1 MRVNAVSINLKKDEI
16 VIKLKEDAKQE
27 EIVAQLKKKL
37 PELKKL
43 YQQEKTP
50 IFVTGRILKNKE
62 LKEIQDLI
70 KKSINVEVE
79 FDTPKALGLNE
90 IRRTYNRDVEISES
104 KIHRGS
110 LRSGQRL
117 EYEGTLIVLGDV
129 NDGAE
134 VIAGDN
140 VVVVGNLRGLAHAG
154 AKGNKQ
160 AIVAAH
166 RIDTHQLRIANII
179 KELVK
184 DDDAYNVAYTYAYVH
199 ENGREIVLE

>member
-1 MRVNAVSINLKKDEI
+1 MAQYITINLKKDVI
-16 VIKLKEDAKQE
+16 VMKISEKATQTDTIKS
-27 EIVAQLKKKL
+27 LKKKL

-62 LKEIQDLI
+62 LNEIQELI

-90 IRRTYNRDVEISES
+90 IRRAYSRDVEISEA

-110 LRSGQRL
+110 LRSGQRI
-117 EYEGTLIVLGDV
+117 EYEGTLVILGDV

-154 AKGNKQ
+154 AKGNRQ
-160 AIVAAH
+160 AIIAAH
-166 RIDTHQLRIANII
+166 KINTHQLRISNII
-179 KELVK
+179 KEMEK
-184 DDDAYNVAYTYAYVH
+184 DDESYNVAYSYAYVDD
-199 ENGREIVLE
+199 NGKEIIVE

>member
-1 MRVNAVSINLKKDEI
+1 MAQYITINLKKDVI
-16 VIKLKEDAKQE
+16 VMKLSEKATQADTIKS
-27 EIVAQLKKKL
+27 LKKKL

-43 YQQEKTP
+43 YQQETQ

>member
-1 MRVNAVSINLKKDEI
+1 MAQYITINLKKDVI
-16 VIKLKEDAKQE
+16 VMKLSEKATQADTIKS
-27 EIVAQLKKKL
+27 LKKKL

-62 LKEIQDLI
+62 LKEIQYLI
-70 KKSINVEVE
+70 KNSINVEVE

>member
-1 MRVNAVSINLKKDEI
+1 MAQYITINLKKDVI
-16 VIKLKEDAKQE
+16 VMKLSEKATQADTIKS
-27 EIVAQLKKKL
+27 IKKKL

-199 ENGREIVLE
+199 ENGRDSI

>member
-1 MRVNAVSINLKKDEI
+1 MAQYVTVNLKKDVI
-16 VIKLKEDAKQE
+16 VMKLSEKATQADTIKS
-27 EIVAQLKKKL
+27 LKKKL

-62 LKEIQDLI
+62 IREIQEVI

-90 IRRTYNRDVEISES
+90 IRRTYNKDVEISES

-110 LRSGQRL
+110 LRSGQRM
-117 EYEGTLIVLGDV
+117 EYEGTLIILGDV
-129 NDGAE
+129 NAGAE

-160 AIVAAH
+160 AIIAAGLLDVVQ
-166 RIDTHQLRIANII
+166 IRIANI
-179 KELVK
+179 V
-184 DDDAYNVAYTYAYVH
+184 
-199 ENGREIVLE
+199 REIDREEETLHKQAYIHVVDDKIEIE